1 MKIIR
6 PEQPIKQ
13 EVNKEE
19 ITQTSI
25 INGFEQ
31 ERFAE
36 RKKIIAES
44 KLFIDNKEVKP
55 FEVEKVEMNFIDD
68 KTNPIE
74 YIMNEVID
82 ENTNK
87 ITFLITLTKR
97 QYELFNKKGGINWLK
112 KVLVGQKYSPHGRG
126 KKKKK

>member
-6 PEQPIKQ
+6 PEQPEKV
-13 EVNKEE
+13 E
-19 ITQTSI
+19 T
-25 INGFEQ
+25 
-31 ERFAE
+31 
-36 RKKIIAES
+36 

-55 FEVEKVEMNFIDD
+55 FKVEKVEVDYIDD

-74 YIMNEVID
+74 YIMNEVIN

-87 ITFLITLTKR
+87 ITFSITLTKR
-97 QYELFNKKGGINWLK
+97 QYDLFNKKGGVSWLK
-112 KVLVGQKYSPHGRG
+112 KVLVGQQNSPHGRG